1 MLYNLNFIYSEIFIS
16 LAIMFL
22 LIFGVFKNKS
32 SKIVYNLAILS
43 LAVATAILLSNPLNS
58 EILLFNSS
66 YKIDYLASFMKILI
80 IVSGL
85 FILLTSSKYLKVN
98 KIFQLEYSILIL

>member
-32 SKIVYNLAILS
+32 SKIVYNLTILS
-43 LAVATAILLSNPLNS
+43 LAVAAAILLSNPLNS
-58 EILLFNSS
+58 EVLVFNSS
-66 YKIDYLASFMKILI
+66 YLI
-80 IVSGL
+80 
-85 FILLTSSKYLKVN
+85 FC
-98 KIFQLEYSILIL
+98 EM